1 MLLSSAMEVAAGQ
14 QPGAYRHPVTWALNF
29 EPLSLP
35 DMLEQAA
42 AADPRATFIN
52 FLGRRFSYGEICAGA
67 HKVAAG
73 LVSRGIQRGDR
84 IGLYLPN
91 VPHYILSYFGA
102 LAMGAEIVNL
112 SPLADAEELRS
123 WTRDTGVRL
132 LITISVPELLLR
144 AGAALDDGSIEQI
157 VVGTI
162 AEMLPPLKGF
172 VRRLSGRDR
181 QRLPSDPRIL
191 PFRALVGNEG
201 VFDAP
206 AIDPLRDVALVQ
218 YSAGTVAP
226 PHPVRLVHQALTA
239 NARQLNAIDG
249 RNHESGHAQGDRILG
264 VVPLT
269 HTFAQACILNRTIIN
284 RGEIILLPSFEPA
297 HTIAV
302 MERTGATC
310 LPAAPAMVRALADH
324 PALKTADLS
333 SLRCCVSGGAA
344 LSQRVKQRFEQAC
357 GVPIVEGYG
366 MVEGGIVTCN
376 PIEGPVKSGTVGQ
389 PLPGT
394 RLALVDVANP
404 SRVPRQGEPG
414 EIIINGPQLMH
425 SEWHEDR
432 FIEHDADRWLRSGD
446 VGVID
451 PDGYVRILDRLS
463 ELIQVDGMRV
473 FPSRI
478 ETMLCRHPAVDEVLV
493 LGVNDGKGGQIP
505 NAFATLIRGAEASPV
520 DLRTWL
526 NARVGRHEQVGAVVI
541 RDSLPQTPV
550 GKLSHRALI
559 ASGALGR
566 IYDPGAA

>member
-1 MLLSSAMEVAAGQ
+1 MEVAAGQ
-14 QPGAYRHPVTWALNF
+14 QPGAYRHPVPWALEF

-42 AADPRATFIN
+42 AADSRATFIN
-52 FLGRRFSYGEICAGA
+52 FLGRRFSYREVVTGA
-67 HKVAAG
+67 HRVAAG
-73 LVSRGIQRGDR
+73 LVSCGVRRADR

-91 VPHYILSYFGA
+91 VPHYILGYFGA

-112 SPLADAEELRS
+112 SPLADTEELRS

-132 LITISVPELLLR
+132 LITLSVPELLSR
-144 AGAALDDGSIEQI
+144 ARVVLDDGSIERI

-191 PFRALVGNEG
+191 PFQTLVNNDG

-206 AIDPLRDVALVQ
+206 TIDPLHDVALIQ

-226 PHPVRLVHQALTA
+226 PHAVRLVHQALTA
-239 NARQLNAIDG
+239 NARQLNGIDG
-249 RNHESGHAQGDRILG
+249 RNRESSQAQSDRILG

-284 RGEIILLPSFEPA
+284 RGEIILLPSFDPA
-297 HTIAV
+297 RTIAT

-344 LSQRVKQRFEQAC
+344 LSHRLKQRFEQAC
-357 GVPIVEGYG
+357 GVPVVEGYG
-366 MVEGGIVTCN
+366 MVEAGIVTCN

-394 RLALVDVANP
+394 RLALVDIADP
-404 SRVPRQGEPG
+404 SQAPPEGEPG
-414 EIIINGPQLMH
+414 EIIVNGPQLMLM
-425 SEWHEDR
+425 EGER
-432 FIEHDADRWLRSGD
+432 FVEQNGDQWLRSGD
-446 VGVID
+446 VGIID

-478 ETMLCRHPAVDEVLV
+478 EAMLCRHPAVDEALV
-493 LGVNDGKGGQIP
+493 LGVDDGKGSQVP
-505 NAFATLIRGAEASPV
+505 HVFVTTVRGAEASPA

-526 NARVGRHEQVGAVVI
+526 NARVGRHERVAAVVI
-541 RDSLPQTPV
+541 RQSLPQTPV

-559 ASGALGR
+559 ASEAGLG
-566 IYDPGAA
+566 DG